1 MRSSTVIAR
10 IAASVVGA
18 GAAGVRID
26 SPEHIREV
34 KKNTNTTLI
43 GLWKAD
49 TDGVYITPT
58 LAHARAVVEAGAD
71 IVAIDGTGRPRPDN
85 HDLAHV
91 IRFLHAEF
99 GAVVLADVG
108 TADEG
113 IAAAEYGADAVATT
127 LAGLAMESPPQ
138 DGPAFDV
145 VAALAARLD
154 VPVIAEG
161 GITSPGQARQALEAG
176 AWCVVIGKA
185 ITSPDWITARYVEAI
200 GRWDGYRPQ
209 GDRDISGHPVAPRAD
224 AQPARHRVRLA
235 PGLPDS
241 KAECET

>member
-1 MRSSTVIAR
+1 MRSPSVIAR
-10 IAASVVGA
+10 VASSVVAA

-34 KKNTNTTLI
+34 RQNVDATLI
-43 GLWKAD
+43 GLWKAG

-71 IVAIDGTGRPRPDN
+71 IVAIDATGRRRPDGRTLV
-85 HDLAHV
+85 DV
-91 IRFLHAEF
+91 ISLLHAEL

-108 TADEG
+108 TVEEG
-113 IAAAEYGADAVATT
+113 LAAAEFGADAVATT
-127 LAGLAMESPPQ
+127 LSGLTNETAHH
-138 DGPAFDV
+138 DGPALDV
-145 VAALAARLD
+145 VAALATRLD

-161 GITSPGQARQALEAG
+161 GITSPGQAREALDAG

-200 GRWDGYRPQ
+200 GREVGALDGQ
-209 GDRDISGHPVAPRAD
+209 VDQA
-224 AQPARHRVRLA
+224 
-235 PGLPDS
+235 
-241 KAECET
+241 